1 MYSTVMEDVSNLC
14 LYLMPWQLM
23 GHSHVQLRLFFL
35 FYYFNAIQ
43 CIYLRLRVLEIE
55 GNI

>member
-1 MYSTVMEDVSNLC
+1 MEDVSNLC

-23 GHSHVQLRLFFL
+23 EHSHVQLRLFFL